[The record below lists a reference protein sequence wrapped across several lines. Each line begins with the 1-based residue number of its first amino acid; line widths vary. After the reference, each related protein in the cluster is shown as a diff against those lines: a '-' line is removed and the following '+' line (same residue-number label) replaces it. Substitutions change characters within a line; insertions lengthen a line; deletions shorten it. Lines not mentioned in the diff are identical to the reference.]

1 VIADCLIT
9 IFRWCIIHLSII
21 HLFYRHLQIAVHFAD
36 LHDTPGRMKA
46 KGVIRSQVHWGQSRT
61 FFYWRLKR
69 KLKEFEVVDA
79 INGGGTKLA
88 FGQRK
93 SLIAELQQWF
103 LSLYPSCCWE
113 TDDRLVVSWLDS
125 HVTELKSY
133 ISEAKVRSHVS
144 AIGARLSDLLRSAD
158 AEGTG
163 MSRVAVLQHALM
175 QLPQT
180 DRDDI
185 KAALK

>member
-1 VIADCLIT
+1 MVN
-9 IFRWCIIHLSII
+9 
-21 HLFYRHLQIAVHFAD
+21 
-36 LHDTPGRMKA
+36 
-46 KGVIRSQVHWGQSRT
+46 
-61 FFYWRLKR
+61 
-69 KLKEFEVVDA
+69 A
-79 INGGGTKLA
+79 INGGGTKLS

-103 LSLYPSCCWE
+103 LSVQEGDSSCCWE
-113 TDDRLVVSWLDS
+113 TDDRAVVSWLDS
-125 HVTELKSY
+125 HVAELQGY

-158 AEGTG
+158 AEGAG
-163 MSRVAVLQHALM
+163 ISRVTVLQHALM
-175 QLPQT
+175 QLSQT

>member
-1 VIADCLIT
+1 M
-9 IFRWCIIHLSII
+9 
-21 HLFYRHLQIAVHFAD
+21 HFAD
-36 LHDTPGRMKA
+36 LHDTPGRMQA
-46 KGVIRSQVHWGQSRT
+46 KGVIRSQIPWAQSRT

-69 KLKEFEVVDA
+69 KLKEFEVVNA
-79 INGGGTKLA
+79 INGGGTKLS

-103 LSLYPSCCWE
+103 LSSSVQGGEPSCCWE

-125 HVTELKSY
+125 HVAELQSY
-133 ISEAKVRSHVS
+133 ISLAKVRSHVS
-144 AIGARLSDLLRSAD
+144 AIGARLSVLLRSAD
-158 AEGTG
+158 AEGTRI
-163 MSRVAVLQHALM
+163 SRVAVLQHALM
-175 QLPQT
+175 QLSQT